1 MRFGIPFPLI
11 ESLKKPEVYP
21 HAVKALTLVETHISW
36 VVLTGDYA
44 YKIKKPVNLG
54 FVDFSTLEKRKYYC
68 EEELRLNRRLAPEI
82 YLDIVKIAGSPAAP
96 VLNGPGVPF
105 EYAVRMKQFNRESEL
120 DRLVSGGIDLAPQF
134 DDFATALARF
144 HRSAEPAGRN
154 SSFGT
159 PEVLSR
165 PMRENFE
172 QIDDLVTEEKEGL
185 QLSDLRAWTESEL
198 QKTREYLV
206 ARKNGGF
213 IRECHGDL
221 HLANMVLIDN
231 KIVVFDCLE
240 FNENLRF
247 IDVMSDM
254 AFLLMDL
261 EEKGKASLS
270 ARFLNAYLERSGDY
284 EGITILR
291 LYRVYRA
298 MVRAKVASIRAG
310 QQESGPE
317 RKRLIKESRE
327 YIRMASRNA
336 VRERPFMAITTGPS
350 GSGKSVL
357 ARGLGELFPAVVIR
371 TDAERKRLALL
382 DPLDKSRSAGL
393 EGGVYSP
400 EMTRK
405 TYERVF
411 QLARTILQAG
421 YSVILDGAFLKRDRR
436 REARRTAEETGVPFL
451 LIA

>member
-393 EGGVYSP
+393 EGGLYS
-400 EMTRK
+400 
-405 TYERVF
+405 
-411 QLARTILQAG
+411 
-421 YSVILDGAFLKRDRR
+421 
-436 REARRTAEETGVPFL
+436 
-451 LIA
+451 